1 MLSPRG
7 AAKDGPLVVAGID
20 IAAWELVEIADVPQV
35 RWGIHL
41 DARHADAAVL
51 DHYPALANN
60 ATMGPIER
68 DGRVVAGSVLVSVN
82 EYDFLEHRLTL
93 QEIGRVLRDTSHLS
107 RTVRFRVPPSSG
119 SATSKAPGDP
129 ADDTSSAKTEIEKR
143 VLLSGTISSSTKTL
157 DVSSPS
163 KKTWTFKGLL
173 SPSAASSSSSPPST
187 PASPTEGDSSAN
199 APVAPTAGESLT
211 ASATT
216 SSPTAAAL
224 RSPTRTT
231 ANDRRIV
238 AKVPPGPLGL
248 NLDGAVPQR
257 AVVLGFLPLPD
268 GSSGVLEQRGDIASG
283 STLVAINGMSVAHL
297 SLDEARTRLGALAGL
312 ERELVFEL
320 PDPNAHLRSSNQVSN
335 EAMDQRRKAELALV
349 LRHDKRKLS
358 RKECWFLVST
368 EWLERWVAFTTPRR
382 SRAWT
387 DLERLAAGARLEG
400 ATERRG
406 GRTTRRHETRA
417 RAHEGLSRRR
427 AHGLEPARR
436 ASWRRQ
442 HPDSRQVRAVEHCPQ
457 LRVPVCLTVHGSS
470 GGNRYSL
477 DADGEPVSETE
488 INAFLREPRLR
499 AMTLVQELHDRLPA
513 AFP

>member
-20 IAAWELVEIADVPQV
+20 IAAWELVEIADVPPGPL
-35 RWGIHL
+35 GIHL

-163 KKTWTFKGLL
+163 KKSWTFKGLL

-231 ANDRRIV
+231 VNDRRIV

-368 EWLERWVAFTTPRR
+368 EWLERWVAFTTHGGPVPGPISNDSLLVPDWRERLSGAAVGRPDATRPGLELMKDYRGVAPMVWSLLVELHGDDNIPILGRYVRSSIVPNCVCPFVSQCVARRGATGTRWTPTESPCPRR
-382 SRAWT
+382 RSTRSCESR
-387 DLERLAAGARLEG
+387 DCAR
-400 ATERRG
+400 
-406 GRTTRRHETRA
+406 
-417 RAHEGLSRRR
+417 
-427 AHGLEPARR
+427 
-436 ASWRRQ
+436 
-442 HPDSRQVRAVEHCPQ
+442 
-457 LRVPVCLTVHGSS
+457 
-470 GGNRYSL
+470 
-477 DADGEPVSETE
+477 
-488 INAFLREPRLR
+488 
-499 AMTLVQELHDRLPA
+499 
-513 AFP
+513 

>member
-1 MLSPRG
+1 MLKALAPSRLASMLSPRG

-20 IAAWELVEIADVPQV
+20 IRGVGARPL
-35 RWGIHL
+35 GIHL

-107 RTVRFRVPPSSG
+107 RTVRFRRAAVERQRDVQGAGRSSG
-119 SATSKAPGDP
+119 RHEQRQDRDRKART
-129 ADDTSSAKTEIEKR
+129 A
-143 VLLSGTISSSTKTL
+143 LGTISSSTKTL

-199 APVAPTAGESLT
+199 APVAPTAGDQRYDVVSD
-211 ASATT
+211 
-216 SSPTAAAL
+216 AAAL

-368 EWLERWVAFTTPRR
+368 EWLERWVAFTTHGGPVPGPISNDSLLVPDWR
-382 SRAWT
+382 
-387 DLERLAAGARLEG
+387 ERLSGAAVGRPD
-400 ATERRG
+400 ATRP
-406 GRTTRRHETRA
+406 
-417 RAHEGLSRRR
+417 
-427 AHGLEPARR
+427 GLELMKDYRGVAPMVW
-436 ASWRRQ
+436 SLL
-442 HPDSRQVRAVEHCPQ
+442 VE
-457 LRVPVCLTVHGSS
+457 LHGDDNIPIL
-470 GGNRYSL
+470 GRYSL